1 MDLFR
6 SMQAFV
12 ETVEKGSMSAAA
24 KSLQVSPAMVGQY
37 IVALE
42 QRFGTR
48 LLNRTTRSQKL
59 TNFGGSYFEQCK
71 DILDR
76 VSLTDLEAEFQQSEA
91 VGKLRITAP
100 TTFGAN
106 VLMPALA
113 RYRQLAPQVKVD
125 VELTDRNVD
134 MIDEGFDIAFRVG
147 VLPDSRLIARKL
159 MPYKMTM
166 CAAPSYLSQ
175 RGVPEHP
182 KDLENHEMVS
192 FTPSASSI
200 LKISKGEQIVEV
212 APLSAVT
219 VNSGYALLQA
229 AKGGL
234 GIIIQPKI
242 LLDEA
247 IEEGKLIAI
256 FPDWNL
262 GERQVSLLYYRDAR
276 MTPRLRSFISF
287 TLSEFKKD
295 F

>member
-175 RGVPEHP
+175 RGVPE
-182 KDLENHEMVS
+182 
-192 FTPSASSI
+192 
-200 LKISKGEQIVEV
+200 
-212 APLSAVT
+212 LS
-219 VNSGYALLQA
+219 
-229 AKGGL
+229 
-234 GIIIQPKI
+234 
-242 LLDEA
+242 
-247 IEEGKLIAI
+247 LIHI
-256 FPDWNL
+256 
-262 GERQVSLLYYRDAR
+262 
-276 MTPRLRSFISF
+276 
-287 TLSEFKKD
+287 
-295 F
+295 

>member
-1 MDLFR
+1 
-6 SMQAFV
+6 MQAFV

-24 KSLQVSPAMVGQY
+24 KTLEVSPAMVGQY

-42 QRFGTR
+42 QRLGTR

-59 TNFGGSYFEQCK
+59 TNFGESCFEQCK

-76 VSLTDLEAEFQQSEA
+76 VSLTYLEAEFQQSEA

-100 TTFGAN
+100 TTFGAT

-113 RYRQLAPQVKVD
+113 RYRELSPQVKVD

-134 MIDEGFDIAFRVG
+134 MIEEGFDIAFRVG

-192 FTPSASSI
+192 FTPSTGSI
-200 LKISKGEQIVEV
+200 LKVSKGEEVVEV
-212 APLSAVT
+212 APLTAVT

-229 AKGGL
+229 AKSGL
-234 GIIIQPKI
+234 GIIIQPNI

-247 IEEGKLIAI
+247 IEEGKLIPL
-256 FPDWNL
+256 FPDWSL
-262 GERQVSLLYYRDAR
+262 GERQISLLYYRDAR
-276 MTPRLRSFISF
+276 MTTRLRSFISF